1 MFKKY
6 FSIVAAV
13 GVIAAGAAVLAAGTD
28 SEAGQEALSI
38 SNVWEGAYTE
48 EQASRGQTAY
58 EVSCIGCHAATLR
71 GTPGGPAI
79 AGGRFTFAW
88 SDETVGGLLDYVQ
101 QNMPIG
107 EVGSLT
113 HQEYADVVAYI
124 LQVNEFPAGEVELP
138 ADAAASEGVLITR
151 TAE

>member
-6 FSIVAAV
+6 LSIFAAT
-13 GVIAAGAAVLAAGTD
+13 GIIAAGAAVMAAGSD
-28 SEAGQEALSI
+28 SEAGQEALSVT
-38 SNVWEGAYTE
+38 NVWEGAYTD
-48 EQASRGQTAY
+48 EQASRGQPLY
-58 EVSCIGCHAATLR
+58 EESCMGCHAATLR

-88 SDETVGGLLDYVQ
+88 SDESLGSLLDYVQ

-107 EVGSLT
+107 QVGSLT

-124 LQVNEFPAGEVELP
+124 LQVNEIPAGDVELP
-138 ADAAASEGVLITR
+138 GDPAASEGVLITR